1 MKSIVVVLVMGLMAM
16 SLLTGCA
23 SMATMNQAPAFGYIY
38 TDVKAPMHSV
48 AADMNATGM
57 NKVGTA
63 TCSSILGWIAM
74 GDASLDAAMKAGGIS
89 KLHHVDFHATQILGL
104 YATYTVT
111 AYGE

>member
-1 MKSIVVVLVMGLMAM
+1 MKSIITILVLGLVAMA
-16 SLLTGCA
+16 LFTGCA
-23 SMATMNQAPAFGYIY
+23 GYATMNQAPAYGAIY
-38 TDVKAPMHSV
+38 TDVKAPMHAI
-48 AADMNATGM
+48 AADMNGTSAS
-57 NKVGTA
+57 KVGTA

-74 GDASLDAAMKAGGIS
+74 GDASIDAAMKAGGIT